1 MSYTPTEWKTG
12 DIITAPKLNNIEQG
26 IVNLDRSN
34 VEIVRL
40 RFTQSGDGIWSASL
54 ESDGSDFTLQM
65 MNDAIDAGKYI
76 YAVGLVNGV
85 DTVFYL
91 SRQKIYGDATS
102 FFCFPENGYIYTL
115 KFSNPDSNQSD
126 YYISFGLTCIPFY
139 VGLTTQHGTSRI
151 FCQWKTMQDKCMN
164 GASVVLVDRQHI
176 HDTNNFSFEYLISLA
191 YDGTEYQAVFTNG
204 STTRTFK
211 CTSPEDDYLE
221 LVS

>member
-34 VEIVRL
+34 AEIVRL
-40 RFTQSGDGIWSASL
+40 RFTQTGYGNWSATL

-65 MNDAIDAGKYI
+65 MNDAIDDGKYI
-76 YAVGLVNGV
+76 YAVGSVSGV

-91 SRQKIYGDATS
+91 SRQKIYGNATS
-102 FFCFPENGYIYTL
+102 FFCFPDNGYTYTL

-126 YYISFGLTCIPFY
+126 NYIGFNLNTGLFPVF
-139 VGLTTQHGTSRI
+139 LNTQHGPVRVGVAWNI
-151 FCQWKTMQDKCMN
+151 MQNKCIN
-164 GASVVLVDRQHI
+164 GASIVLIDQQYT
-176 HDTNNFSFEYLISLA
+176 HDTNNFSLEYLISLT

-204 STTRTFK
+204 SITRTFK
-211 CTSPEDDYLE
+211 CTSPEDFPE